1 MKIISFEGIEGVGK
15 STQINLLKDYLES
28 KNYLIE
34 IYREPGSTP
43 VGEKIRDILLDS
55 NNVLSNET
63 ELLLMFAARSELIDK
78 KINTSQCDYLLLD
91 RFYDA
96 SMAYQ
101 GYGRKLSKDFI
112 TSLTSFINCPI
123 PDLSFLLDISVKEG
137 FQRKNSDVKDRI
149 ESSSNDF
156 FNKVRKGYKTIAKA
170 NKNRFEII
178 NAAND
183 IDKIHQII
191 IKKLQSKKWI
201 YITYIG

>member
-55 NNVLSNET
+55 NNDLSNET

-137 FQRKNSDVKDRI
+137 FQRKNNDVKDRI

-191 IKKLQSKKWI
+191 IKKIQSKNEHI
-201 YITYIG
+201 

>member
-28 KNYLIE
+28 KNYMIE

-55 NNVLSNET
+55 NNDLSNET
-63 ELLLMFAARSELIDK
+63 ELLLMFASRSELIDK

-112 TSLTSFINCPI
+112 STLTTFINCPI

-137 FQRKNSDVKDRI
+137 FQRKNNDVKDRI

-156 FNKVRKGYKTIAKA
+156 FNKVRKGYKAIAKA

-178 NAAND
+178 NADSD

-191 IKKLQSKKWI
+191 IKKIQSKNELI
-201 YITYIG
+201 

>member
-55 NNVLSNET
+55 NNDLSNET

-101 GYGRKLSKDFI
+101 GYGRKLSKEFI

-137 FQRKNSDVKDRI
+137 FQRKNNDVKDRI

-191 IKKLQSKKWI
+191 IKRIQSKNEHI
-201 YITYIG
+201 

>member
-34 IYREPGSTP
+34 IYREPGSTS

-55 NNVLSNET
+55 NNDLSNET

-178 NAAND
+178 NAANN

-191 IKKLQSKKWI
+191 IKKIQSKNEHI
-201 YITYIG
+201 